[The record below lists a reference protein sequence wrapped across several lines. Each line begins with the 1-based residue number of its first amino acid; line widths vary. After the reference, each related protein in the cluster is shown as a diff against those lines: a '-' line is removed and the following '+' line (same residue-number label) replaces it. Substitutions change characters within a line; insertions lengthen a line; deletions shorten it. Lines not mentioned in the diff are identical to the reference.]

1 MYLNYIFLKIKIVFY
16 RFFVIIMFLLDIFY
30 RWDEYIMLRKMGKG
44 IFWDF
49 CINIFKSI
57 VIYDFVIFIF

>member
-1 MYLNYIFLKIKIVFY
+1 
-16 RFFVIIMFLLDIFY
+16 MFLLDIFY
-30 RWDEYIMLRKMGKG
+30 RWDEYIMLKKMGKG

-57 VIYDFVIFIF
+57 VIYDFVIVIF